1 MYYKDKT
8 ILLGVSGGIAAYKA
22 AALARSLW
30 GFGADVHVVMTQN
43 ACEFVSPL
51 TFETLTGNR
60 VSVDTF
66 DRNFQWN
73 VQHVALAKRA
83 DAVLIAPATANII
96 AKMALG
102 IADDMLSTTVMAC
115 RCPKL
120 VAPAMNTGMLLNP
133 ATQRNLAQLRA
144 DGVTIIASETGKLAN
159 GDTGDGRLA
168 SEPVILDALEYLLCD
183 KKDLTGKKVLITAG
197 PTREPLDPVRFL
209 SNHSTGKMGY
219 ALARAAWLR
228 GASVTLVTGP
238 TALTPP
244 PVDEVIAIETVG
256 EMYDA
261 VMDHADADILIKAAA
276 VGDYKAASVAE
287 QKIKKTGE
295 GIELALVRTPDILA
309 ELGKRKRPGQLLC
322 GFAME
327 TERLC
332 ENAERKRKAKNADMI
347 VANDLKT
354 PGAGFAGDTNVV
366 TLLTDAGTEAL
377 PILSK
382 DEVADAILDRLVAM
396 GRSDG

>member
-1 MYYKDKT
+1 MYFQGKT
-8 ILLGVSGGIAAYKA
+8 VLLGVTGGIAVYKA

-30 GFGADVHVVMTQN
+30 KLGADVHVVMTSH
-43 ACEFVSPL
+43 ACEFVAPL

-83 DAVLIAPATANII
+83 DVALVAPATANIL
-96 AKMALG
+96 AKMAQG
-102 IADDMLSTTVMAC
+102 IADDMLSTTIMAC

-120 VAPAMNTGMLLNP
+120 VAPAMNSGMLANP

-144 DGVTIIASETGKLAN
+144 DGVTVIASERGTLAN
-159 GDTGDGRLA
+159 GDSGDGRLA
-168 SEPVILDALEYLLCD
+168 AEPVILDAVEYALCGE
-183 KKDLTGKKVLITAG
+183 KDLAGKRVLVTAG

-209 SNHSTGKMGY
+209 SNRSSGKMGY

-228 GASVTLVTGP
+228 GAEVTLVTGP

-244 PVDEVIAIETVG
+244 PVAEVIPVETVG

-261 VMDHADADILIKAAA
+261 VMAHGDADIIIKAAA

-309 ELGKRKRPGQLLC
+309 ALGERKRPGQLIC

-327 TERLC
+327 TERLL
-332 ENAERKRKAKNADMI
+332 EHAERKRKAKHADMI
-347 VANDLKT
+347 VANDLGT

-366 TLLTDAGTEAL
+366 TLLSDRGAEPL
-377 PILSK
+377 PLLSK
-382 DEVADAILDRLVAM
+382 EAVAHAILDRLTALA
-396 GRSDG
+396 RSDG